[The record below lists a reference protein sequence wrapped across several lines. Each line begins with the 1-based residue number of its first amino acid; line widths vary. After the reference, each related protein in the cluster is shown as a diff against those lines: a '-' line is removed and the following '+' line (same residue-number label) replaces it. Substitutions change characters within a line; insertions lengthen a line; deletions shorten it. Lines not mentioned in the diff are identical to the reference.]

1 MNAAEDPRRG
11 GPEDPRRGDPEDPRR
26 GGPEDPRRGDLAVI
40 VRYGEISL
48 KGRNRSR
55 FEQKL
60 RNDLAWFMRK
70 HGHAFSEIAVERGRI
85 YVRGVGE
92 LPDLKMV
99 LGVYSYS
106 PAREIPRDYDLLKK
120 EVAAFFPEIT
130 RSKDFRVSCQR
141 IAKDFSPDS
150 MGVER
155 EIGSLIE
162 AATGTPVR
170 LKGPAYE
177 LHIEVGHRHIYVFS
191 EKIRGFGGFPVESAG
206 KLVSLISGGI
216 DSPVATFLMM
226 KRGVLPLL
234 LHFSIADDLTAKV
247 RRLRDRLEEFAAGQK
262 IELIVIPREE
272 LFLGKFAGL
281 YGTHLEPYVCVICK
295 YLMHKK
301 ASEVAEREG
310 ALGVITGDNLAQ
322 VASQTLKNLYASRAA
337 ARYPVYSPLIAYEKT
352 ETMALARQIGTYD
365 LSIAACEGCT
375 PPRDPKTGVDR
386 ARLLRVLKETGL
398 S

>member
-1 MNAAEDPRRG
+1 MNVD
-11 GPEDPRRGDPEDPRR
+11 
-26 GGPEDPRRGDLAVI
+26 AVV

-60 RNDLAWFMRK
+60 KGDLAWFMGK
-70 HGHAFSEIAVERGRI
+70 HGHAFSEVAVERGRI
-85 YVRGVGE
+85 YIRGTRE

-106 PAREIPRDYDLLKK
+106 PAREIPRDYDALKR
-120 EVAAFFPEIT
+120 EVAGFFPEI
-130 RSKDFRVSCQR
+130 RSSRDFRVSCQR
-141 IAKDFSPDS
+141 IDKDFAPDS

-155 EIGSLIE
+155 EIGSIIE
-162 AATGTPVR
+162 EGSGTPVK
-170 LKGPAYE
+170 LKNPAYE
-177 LHIEVGHRHIYVFS
+177 LHIEIGHRHIYIFS
-191 EKIRGFGGFPVESAG
+191 EKIKGFGGFPVESSG

-226 KRGVLPLL
+226 KRGVLPVL

-247 RRLRDRLEEFAAGQK
+247 RRLRDRLEAFAAGQE
-262 IELIVIPREE
+262 IRLIVIPREE
-272 LFLGKFAGL
+272 LFLGKLAGL
-281 YGTHLEPYVCVICK
+281 YDTRCEPYLCVICK

-301 ASEVAEREG
+301 ASEVAAQEG

-322 VASQTLKNLYASRAA
+322 VASQTLKNLYASRSA
-337 ARYPVYSPLIAYEKT
+337 ARFPVYSPLIAYEKT

-375 PPRDPKTGVDR
+375 PPRDPKTGVDPR
-386 ARLLRVLKETGL
+386 RLLRILEQTGL
-398 S
+398 K

>member
-1 MNAAEDPRRG
+1 MSERLHPRVPRR
-11 GPEDPRRGDPEDPRR
+11 DR
-26 GGPEDPRRGDLAVI
+26 AII

-60 RNDLAWFMRK
+60 RSDLEGFMRRR
-70 HGHAFSEIAVERGRI
+70 GHAFAAIAVERGRI
-85 YVRGVGE
+85 YIRGTRDI
-92 LPDLKMV
+92 PDLKMV

-106 PAREIPRDYDLLKK
+106 PALEIARDYDTLKK
-120 EVAAFFPEIT
+120 EIAGFFPEI
-130 RSKDFRVSCQR
+130 RASRDFRVSCQR
-141 IAKDFSPDS
+141 IAKDFAPDS

-155 EIGSLIE
+155 EIGTLIE
-162 AATGTPVR
+162 EGTGTPVK
-170 LKGPAYE
+170 LKNPAYE
-177 LHIEVGHRHIYVFS
+177 LHIEIGHRHIYIFS
-191 EKIRGFGGFPVESAG
+191 EKIRGFGGFPVEGSG
-206 KLVSLISGGI
+206 RLVSLFSGGI

-226 KRGVLPLL
+226 KRGVLPVL
-234 LHFSIADDLTAKV
+234 LHFSIADELTEKV

-272 LFLGKFAGL
+272 LFQGKLAGM
-281 YGTHLEPYVCVICK
+281 YGTRLEPYICVLCK

-301 ASEVAEREG
+301 ASEVAERLG

-322 VASQTLKNLYASRAA
+322 VASQTLKNLHASRRS
-337 ARYPVYSPLIAYEKT
+337 ARLPVYSPLIAYEKT

-365 LSIAACEGCT
+365 LSIVSCQGCT
-375 PPRDPKTGVDR
+375 PPRAPKTGVDGE
-386 ARLLRVLKETGL
+386 RLLRILEYTGL